1 MSYPH
6 PQTKYINNNQP
17 SWLIP
22 VPTAGGWL
30 YPLEQLGAYGEAAGP
45 FPQPKPEG
53 GLTCREEGESR
64 VGAEPPAPPEGA
76 RYL

>member
-30 YPLEQLGAYGEAAGP
+30 YPLVQLGAYGQAAGP

-53 GLTCREEGESR
+53 G
-64 VGAEPPAPPEGA
+64 
-76 RYL
+76 